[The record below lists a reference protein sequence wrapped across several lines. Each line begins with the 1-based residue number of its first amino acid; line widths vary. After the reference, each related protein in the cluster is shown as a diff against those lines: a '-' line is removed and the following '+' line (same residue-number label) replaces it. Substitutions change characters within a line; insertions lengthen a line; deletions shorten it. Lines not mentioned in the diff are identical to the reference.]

1 MISLMQ
7 TGDRGGSLL
16 EKPASSIL
24 DMVQLGYLWA
34 LSVKRQFSAHK
45 TGYILQRDGGAF
57 SM

>member
-1 MISLMQ
+1 MQ

-34 LSVKRQFSAHK
+34 LSVNSQFNAHK
-45 TGYILQRDGGAF
+45 RGYILQRDVGAF